1 MMRTNIGSAV
11 VIAML
16 LGIAGTANAGVV
28 YDNGGPDTH
37 TGLPIKNWTT
47 ADDYTLGAGAA
58 IQSVGFYM
66 QADNG
71 IAGWSKSVSYSFM
84 SDAGGVP
91 GAVLASGAAQNVVET
106 DSGLPWC
113 CNSEHAYLVNFD
125 LQNSFTANAG
135 TVYWLQ
141 LSGATGSAANV
152 YWVTTAGG
160 VGTNPA
166 FYEGQ
171 NSGGFQV
178 AFNLSGT
185 TLGAQTPEPTG
196 ITLAGLGCVTLAL
209 VRRRLVRQV

>member
-1 MMRTNIGSAV
+1 MNLGSLLTIAV
-11 VIAML
+11 L
-16 LGIAGTANAGVV
+16 LGIPGATNAGIV

-47 ADDYTLGAGAA
+47 ADDFTPAASAA
-58 IQSVGFYM
+58 IQSVGFYL
-66 QADNG
+66 QTDAG
-71 IAGWSKSVSYSFM
+71 IAGWSQSVTYAFL

-91 GAVLASGAAQNVVET
+91 GTVLASGTGQHVVET

-135 TVYWLQ
+135 ITYWLQ

-160 VGTNPA
+160 SGTNPA
-166 FYEGQ
+166 FFEGG
-171 NSGGFQV
+171 NSGGFEV

-185 TLGAQTPEPTG
+185 TLGAQTPEPAG
-196 ITLAGLGCVTLAL
+196 MALAGFGLVTLAL
-209 VRRRLVRQV
+209 ARRSLLRQV